1 MDESDGSPAGR
12 RHMNANETLKRGSAM
27 DRNGHKERHGGILY
41 PLLLAAAVAVIVF
54 SIIGIATMT
63 GVMPNASREAGR
75 HSAVEQ
81 GRKPARID
89 EPRREQPRQGN
100 PRSAMRLASTHV

>member
-1 MDESDGSPAGR
+1 MDETTKPLGER
-12 RHMNANETLKRGSAM
+12 RMSADETLKRGNTMERSG
-27 DRNGHKERHGGILY
+27 RKERHGGILY

-81 GRKPARID
+81 GTKPRQID
-89 EPRREQPRQGN
+89 EPRRDRSQHGN
-100 PRSAMRLASTHV
+100 PRSAMRVYSVHV

>member
-1 MDESDGSPAGR
+1 MDESSTPTGER
-12 RHMNANETLKRGSAM
+12 RMNADETLKRGNAM
-27 DRNGHKERHGGILY
+27 ERSGRKERHGGILY

-81 GRKPARID
+81 GTKSRHID
-89 EPRREQPRQGN
+89 EPRRERPQHGN
-100 PRSAMRLASTHV
+100 PRSAMRVSSGHV

>member
-1 MDESDGSPAGR
+1 
-12 RHMNANETLKRGSAM
+12 
-27 DRNGHKERHGGILY
+27 
-41 PLLLAAAVAVIVF
+41 
-54 SIIGIATMT
+54 MT

-81 GRKPARID
+81 GGKPARID
-89 EPRREQPRQGN
+89 EPRREQQPRQGN